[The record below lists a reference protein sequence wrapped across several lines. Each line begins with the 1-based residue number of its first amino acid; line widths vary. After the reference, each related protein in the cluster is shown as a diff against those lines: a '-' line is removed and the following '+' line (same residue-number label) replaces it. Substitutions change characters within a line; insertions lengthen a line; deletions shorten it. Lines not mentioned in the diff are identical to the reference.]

1 MGSRVDGWGA
11 HDCNLAHEFLA
22 LLLEDGG
29 RGGAS
34 GAEVECHVWPLPLS
48 TLLLMI
54 LTLCKKGIRYTYE
67 YIPYA
72 VEWLITL
79 QG

>member
-29 RGGAS
+29 RRGVS

-54 LTLCKKGIRYTYE
+54 LTLCPKKKKKKRYTVY
-67 YIPYA
+67 
-72 VEWLITL
+72 L
-79 QG
+79 